1 MHEPLQFDLVEV
13 SGTNQYRVHPLLLV
27 STVALPTLWV
37 ASVDPEAAPE
47 PPEPPEPED
56 ELPHA
61 AITSTAATAP
71 AGTSQLFRMTC
82 LRSDEFNVLL
92 IPRSAGL
99 VRSRMVHVGRRWG
112 PRVNSGQLV
121 SGGGSPSWLRR
132 MVTACSTGLLAC
144 VRRRSSACSRASDG
158 DDAAA
163 TVSFARAWLTQ
174 YRNRAIRSFAA
185 GNEMPS
191 SLRSNNRS
199 VAAISRRSRWAA
211 ARRMRSSLRS
221 RSNSVSSRLFPACAT
236 ARYLAASAVCCAPTA
251 SPATAERDAAGLPRD
266 AGLAGP
272 ALHPAAS
279 TAAVAAMAAAVAARR
294 GRPDMAMTAS
304 YGRPPGGRHARLC
317 SAISP
322 GPGSIGWPGR
332 YICGGLFPA
341 SCPPSM
347 GITAPVMNEDW
358 SEQSHSTAC
367 ATSWA
372 VPVLAI
378 GVDIPA
384 SRWARGPAA
393 CRWWVKIGP
402 GATTLTLMP
411 WSA

>member
-82 LRSDEFNVLL
+82 LRSDEFIVLL

-99 VRSRMVHVGRRWG
+99 VRSRVVLICRRWG
-112 PRVNSGQLV
+112 PAGQLV

-144 VRRRSSACSRASDG
+144 VRRRSSARSRASDG

-163 TVSFARAWLTQ
+163 TVIFARAWLTQ

-199 VAAISRRSRWAA
+199 VAAISRRSRRAA
-211 ARRMRSSLRS
+211 TRRMRSSLRS
-221 RSNSVSSRLFPACAT
+221 RSNSISSRLFPARAT
-236 ARYLAASAVCCAPTA
+236 ARYLAASAVRCAPTA
-251 SPATAERDAAGLPRD
+251 SPG
-266 AGLAGP
+266 
-272 ALHPAAS
+272 
-279 TAAVAAMAAAVAARR
+279 
-294 GRPDMAMTAS
+294 
-304 YGRPPGGRHARLC
+304 
-317 SAISP
+317 
-322 GPGSIGWPGR
+322 
-332 YICGGLFPA
+332 
-341 SCPPSM
+341 
-347 GITAPVMNEDW
+347 
-358 SEQSHSTAC
+358 
-367 ATSWA
+367 
-372 VPVLAI
+372 
-378 GVDIPA
+378 
-384 SRWARGPAA
+384 
-393 CRWWVKIGP
+393 
-402 GATTLTLMP
+402 
-411 WSA
+411 

>member
-221 RSNSVSSRLFPACAT
+221 RSNSISSRLFPACAT
-236 ARYLAASAVCCAPTA
+236 ARYLAASAVRCPPTA
-251 SPATAERDAAGLPRD
+251 SPATAECDAAGVPGE

-279 TAAVAAMAAAVAARR
+279 TAAEAATVAAVATRR
-294 GRPDMAMTAS
+294 GRPAMAMKAS
-304 YGRPPGGRHARLC
+304 YGRPPARRPSCLGLRGHLARSGVHRLAGTIHLRRLVPGQLPAVDGDHGAGDERGLVRAEPQHSLRH
-317 SAISP
+317 
-322 GPGSIGWPGR
+322 
-332 YICGGLFPA
+332 
-341 SCPPSM
+341 
-347 GITAPVMNEDW
+347 
-358 SEQSHSTAC
+358 
-367 ATSWA
+367 
-372 VPVLAI
+372 
-378 GVDIPA
+378 
-384 SRWARGPAA
+384 
-393 CRWWVKIGP
+393 
-402 GATTLTLMP
+402 
-411 WSA
+411 